1 MIFLNPGPSRITTGK
16 EARRMGL
23 SRYNTGQPCIHG
35 HMSDRR
41 ARDGKCIACR
51 NAKARRNTQRAQEY
65 AACAGIRS
73 VRVVR
78 IARGKCHERPRFW
91 AF

>member
-65 AACAGIRS
+65 AACVSCVSPGANVTKDPGFGLSRS
-73 VRVVR
+73 R
-78 IARGKCHERPRFW
+78 
-91 AF
+91 